1 MTLADIKKS
10 TEPYKNA
17 MSGSSGENAAANTIN
32 DLKNRY
38 RGSLAADYSF
48 GAQQLADEKANSLR
62 EQAIAERQAES
73 ALPERMARAGVNG
86 GAAGSTLAAL
96 KASYQ
101 SGRNDIRKNYI
112 TSLGE
117 LAQKY
122 NQSAANTENELD
134 KSWLDDLLTKAQ
146 AENSAKLKKA
156 YG

>member
-1 MTLADIKKS
+1 
-10 TEPYKNA
+10 
-17 MSGSSGENAAANTIN
+17 
-32 DLKNRY
+32 
-38 RGSLAADYSF
+38 
-48 GAQQLADEKANSLR
+48 
-62 EQAIAERQAES
+62 
-73 ALPERMARAGVNG
+73 MARAGVNG

-134 KSWLDDLLTKAQ
+134 RSWLDYLLTKAQ